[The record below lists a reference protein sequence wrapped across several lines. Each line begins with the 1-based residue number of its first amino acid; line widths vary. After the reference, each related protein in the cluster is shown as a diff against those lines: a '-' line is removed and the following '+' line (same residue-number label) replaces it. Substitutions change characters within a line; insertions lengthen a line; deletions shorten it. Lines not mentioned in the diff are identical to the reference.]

1 MVDKT
6 ASHANNPK
14 RGDKSDK
21 RILQEKKA
29 RKEGFSLPS
38 WMNYKMI
45 PSFNYRGVGVVE
57 DEQDPDLGY
66 DDRYLNKSRLNRMK
80 DKEKAQQIKDEIK
93 GQEYS
98 VYLAS
103 GVEHPLP
110 ETDAQKRMMKRGL
123 MWSREGPLLPKNP
136 METPKELRNS
146 AVGKRAR
153 AKLQDRCAE
162 IAGKEFGEGR
172 EYYSTVLMVNT
183 GKKRYQWACY
193 VGTIRT
199 ETKGTGMQQGEGSR
213 RAAPKRYTRRD
224 YTIERN
230 SIEKMEC
237 PTCGMEKGQVCVNKR
252 GEQLPLK
259 KTHER
264 RITKYLTE
272 VEGKD
277 LSKLRGNKK
286 FERVGY
292 ADY

>member
-21 RILQEKKA
+21 RIEQEKKA
-29 RKEGFSLPS
+29 RKKGLALPS
-38 WMNYKMI
+38 WMQYKMI
-45 PSFNYRGVGVVE
+45 PSFNYRGVGIVE

-80 DKEKAQQIKDEIK
+80 DKEKAAKIKEEVKEQD
-93 GQEYS
+93 YT

-136 METPKELRNS
+136 MESPKELRNS
-146 AVGKRAR
+146 AVGKRAK

-172 EYYSTVLMVNT
+172 EYYSTVVMVRT
-183 GKKRYQWACY
+183 GSKMYQWACY

-224 YTIERN
+224 YTIEKET
-230 SIEKMEC
+230 IEKVSC
-237 PTCGMEKGQVCVNKR
+237 PTCGMEKGQQCVNKR

-264 RITKYLTE
+264 RVTKYLVE
-272 VEGKD
+272 VKGKD
-277 LSKLRGNKK
+277 LSDMRGNKK